1 MEKKVLINIHENYRK
16 IVAICDSDI
25 VGKRFEEGKLQLD
38 VNEKF
43 YGGKEYEKKKALK
56 ILQNALDDDAC
67 FNFVGQNSIDL
78 GIEAGLIKKE
88 NLIIIQGVPH
98 AIAIL

>member
-1 MEKKVLINIHENYRK
+1 MEEKILINIHEHYRK
-16 IVAICDSDI
+16 IVAVCDSDLL
-25 VGKRFEEGKLQLD
+25 GKKFEEGKMQLD

-56 ILQNALDDDAC
+56 ILKNALEDDAC
-67 FNFVGQNSIDL
+67 FNFVGKNSVNL

-88 NLIIIQGVPH
+88 NIIIIQGVPH
-98 AIAIL
+98 ALAFL